1 MRCRTGYYK
10 LVFHGIKLVALMT
23 LAVCLLLLVLIL
35 SDRVFDFGWGYPL
48 WSIVMVVAIMTGA
61 LAFRWIA
68 IQFLKHL
75 EVDT

>member
-1 MRCRTGYYK
+1 MSYRTCYYK
-10 LVFHGIKLVALMT
+10 LVFHAIKWVAILT

-68 IQFLKHL
+68 MQFLRHL
-75 EVDT
+75 QVDT